1 MMGSAGWKIARRCVK
16 RLSARDTAGAN
27 PVQPGGAGGSL
38 RGGRWTAERA
48 TRRAGVG
55 GDRRAV
61 GPSAGAAI

>member
-1 MMGSAGWKIARRCVK
+1 MEDVSLAREE
-16 RLSARDTAGAN
+16 AIHQGATAGAN

-55 GDRRAV
+55 GERRAV
-61 GPSAGAAI
+61 APGGAAAV